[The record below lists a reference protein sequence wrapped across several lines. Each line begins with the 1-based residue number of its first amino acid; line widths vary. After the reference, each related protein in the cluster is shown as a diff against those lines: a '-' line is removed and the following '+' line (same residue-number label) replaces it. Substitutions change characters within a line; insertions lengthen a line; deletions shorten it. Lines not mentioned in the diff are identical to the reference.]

1 MSPAVLRG
9 KDMNE
14 DKNING
20 YPKAGGES
28 DEELFATQV
37 SRAVSSQDYSGLS
50 DSIQQEMDTF
60 TRSLNQQVGAINM
73 DLRMKNEIVPADQS
87 GNASDA
93 SNAQGVAAQNSAN
106 AQGVAASGAEK
117 TATAPRSS
125 AADAQSASQEASNAQ
140 RASGAQTYADAQ
152 RATAQAS
159 ANAQKAEA
167 HAASAARQASRTT
180 RQSDRAEHQEDRA
193 NRREDRANRQENR
206 TKRRENRASR
216 KTNRAARPASGSRQA
231 APFLLHKPSK
241 VFHHGRLWASG
252 IVGLSMLTDIGDAG
266 DDLVFDLAIIVFC
279 LFVFVRT
286 IMNNGLIKR
295 FYLYSDVIGNRD
307 HITTRKLASALGT
320 SKEKVLKDLRKF
332 KNKGW
337 LPQGVIDEAGKNL
350 LLTDEAVLAYEDA
363 VARRNDLDARTE
375 KAMTDLDAEGISP
388 EVRAMLEDGQKFLK
402 DIRRANDEIPDEN
415 MSGKLYALEDIV
427 ARIFDHVKKHPENAG
442 ELSRFMAYYVP
453 TTRKLMN
460 AYVELDRQ
468 PDVGSNITDT
478 RKQIEDAMDTVIQ
491 ACQSLLNTMFQD
503 VAADI
508 ATDISV
514 LKSMASRD
522 GLTKGEGDAEGEI
535 GPLKF

>member
-1 MSPAVLRG
+1 MKRKFCRLPMGVPAVLWR
-9 KDMNE
+9 KDMDEN
-14 DKNING
+14 KNING

-28 DEELFATQV
+28 EEELFATQV
-37 SRAVSSQDYSGLS
+37 SQAVSSHDYSGLS

-73 DLRMKNEIVPADQS
+73 GLRVKNEIVPADQS
-87 GNASDA
+87 GDASGA
-93 SNAQGVAAQNSAN
+93 SNAQAAAAQTSAN
-106 AQGVAASGAEK
+106 AQA
-117 TATAPRSS
+117 APRSS
-125 AADAQSASQEASNAQ
+125 AADAQASANAQ
-140 RASGAQTYADAQ
+140 GAAS
-152 RATAQAS
+152 QAS
-159 ANAQKAEA
+159 ANAQKAAA
-167 HAASAARQASRTT
+167 HAAAGARQASRAT
-180 RQSDRAEHQEDRA
+180 RQSDRDE
-193 NRREDRANRQENR
+193 
-206 TKRRENRASR
+206 RRENRA
-216 KTNRAARPASGSRQA
+216 NRQTDRTARPASRRQA
-231 APFLLHKPSK
+231 VPFLLHKPSK
-241 VFHHGRLWASG
+241 AFHHGRLWASG
-252 IVGLSMLTDIGDAG
+252 IVGASMLSELG
-266 DDLVFDLAIIVFC
+266 DDPEDAIFGMAIFAFC

-286 IMNNGLIKR
+286 LMNNGLIKR
-295 FYLYSDVIGNRD
+295 FYLYSEVIGNRD
-307 HITTRKLASALGT
+307 HITTRKLASAMGT
-320 SKEKVLKDLRKF
+320 TTDKVLKDLRKF
-332 KNKGW
+332 KKKGW
-337 LPQGVIDEAGKNL
+337 LPQGVIDDAGKNL

-363 VARRNDLDARTE
+363 VAKRNDLDARTE

-478 RKQIEDAMDTVIQ
+478 RKQIEDAMDTVKQ

-522 GLTKGEGDAEGEI
+522 GLTREKGDAEGET

>member
-1 MSPAVLRG
+1 MKRKFCRLPMGVPAVLWR
-9 KDMNE
+9 KHMN
-14 DKNING
+14 DNKNING
-20 YPKAGGES
+20 YPEAGGGSE
-28 DEELFATQV
+28 EELFATQV
-37 SRAVSSQDYSGLS
+37 SQAVSSHDYSGLS

-60 TRSLNQQVGAINM
+60 TKSLNQQVGAINM
-73 DLRMKNEIVPADQS
+73 GLRVKNEIVPADQS
-87 GNASDA
+87 GDASGA
-93 SNAQGVAAQNSAN
+93 SNAQAAAAQTSAN
-106 AQGVAASGAEK
+106 AQA
-117 TATAPRSS
+117 APRSS
-125 AADAQSASQEASNAQ
+125 AADAQASANAQ
-140 RASGAQTYADAQ
+140 GAAS
-152 RATAQAS
+152 QAS
-159 ANAQKAEA
+159 ANAQKAAA
-167 HAASAARQASRTT
+167 HAAAGARQASRAT
-180 RQSDRAEHQEDRA
+180 RQSDRDE
-193 NRREDRANRQENR
+193 
-206 TKRRENRASR
+206 RRENRA
-216 KTNRAARPASGSRQA
+216 NRQTDRTARPASRRQA

-241 VFHHGRLWASG
+241 AFHHGRLWASG
-252 IVGLSMLTDIGDAG
+252 IVGASMLSELG
-266 DDLVFDLAIIVFC
+266 DDPEDAIFGMAIFAFC

-286 IMNNGLIKR
+286 LMNNGLIKR
-295 FYLYSDVIGNRD
+295 FYLYSNVIGNRD
-307 HITTRKLASALGT
+307 HITTRKLASAMGT
-320 SKEKVLKDLRKF
+320 TTDKVLKDLRKF
-332 KNKGW
+332 KKKGW
-337 LPQGVIDEAGKNL
+337 LPQGVIDDAGKNL

-363 VARRNDLDARTE
+363 VAKRNDLDARTE

-478 RKQIEDAMDTVIQ
+478 RKQIEEAMDTVIQ

-522 GLTKGEGDAEGEI
+522 GLTREKGDAEGET

>member
-1 MSPAVLRG
+1 M
-9 KDMNE
+9 DEN
-14 DKNING
+14 KNING

-28 DEELFATQV
+28 EEELFATQV
-37 SRAVSSQDYSGLS
+37 SQAVSSHDYSGLS

-60 TRSLNQQVGAINM
+60 TKSLNQQVGTINM
-73 DLRMKNEIVPADQS
+73 GLRVKNEIVPAGQS
-87 GNASDA
+87 GNASGA
-93 SNAQGVAAQNSAN
+93 SNAQGAAAQTSAN
-106 AQGVAASGAEK
+106 
-117 TATAPRSS
+117 
-125 AADAQSASQEASNAQ
+125 
-140 RASGAQTYADAQ
+140 
-152 RATAQAS
+152 AQAS
-159 ANAQKAEA
+159 ANAQKAAA
-167 HAASAARQASRTT
+167 HASAGARQASRAT
-180 RQSDRAEHQEDRA
+180 RQSDCDE
-193 NRREDRANRQENR
+193 
-206 TKRRENRASR
+206 RRENRA
-216 KTNRAARPASGSRQA
+216 NRQTDRIARPASGRRQA

-241 VFHHGRLWASG
+241 AFHHGRLWASG
-252 IVGLSMLTDIGDAG
+252 IVGASMLSEIGEEPEDAIFG
-266 DDLVFDLAIIVFC
+266 MAVFAFC

-286 IMNNGLIKR
+286 LMNNGLIKR
-295 FYLYSDVIGNRD
+295 FYLYSEVIGNRD
-307 HITTRKLASALGT
+307 HITTRKLASAMGT
-320 SKEKVLKDLRKF
+320 TTDKVLKDLRRF
-332 KNKGW
+332 KKKGW

-375 KAMTDLDAEGISP
+375 KAMTDLDADGISP
-388 EVRAMLEDGQKFLK
+388 EVRAMLEEGQKFLK

-522 GLTKGEGDAEGEI
+522 GLTKGEGDAEGET

>member
-1 MSPAVLRG
+1 MSPVVLRG

-28 DEELFATQV
+28 NEELFATQV

-73 DLRMKNEIVPADQS
+73 GLRVKNEIVPADQS
-87 GNASDA
+87 GNAS
-93 SNAQGVAAQNSAN
+93 G
-106 AQGVAASGAEK
+106 
-117 TATAPRSS
+117 
-125 AADAQSASQEASNAQ
+125 ASNAQ
-140 RASGAQTYADAQ
+140 RATAQSTANAQAAPRNSAADTQAASDAQ
-152 RATAQAS
+152 RATAQAP
-159 ANAQKAEA
+159 ANAQKAA
-167 HAASAARQASRTT
+167 VHAASAARQASAAHQASRAA
-180 RQSDRAEHQEDRA
+180 RQSDRAERQEDRVA
-193 NRREDRANRQENR
+193 RQENR
-206 TKRRENRASR
+206 TKRRENRANR
-216 KTNRAARPASGSRQA
+216 QTNRTVRPASGSRQA

-266 DDLVFDLAIIVFC
+266 DDLVFDLAIIIFC

-307 HITTRKLASALGT
+307 HITTRKLASAMGT

-375 KAMTDLDAEGISP
+375 KAMTDLDADGISP

-427 ARIFDHVKKHPENAG
+427 ARIFDNVKKHPENAG

-522 GLTKGEGDAEGEI
+522 GLTKGEGDAEGET

>member
-1 MSPAVLRG
+1 MKRKFCRLPMGVPAVLWR
-9 KDMNE
+9 KDMDEN
-14 DKNING
+14 KNING

-28 DEELFATQV
+28 EEELFATQV
-37 SRAVSSQDYSGLS
+37 SQAVSSHDYSGLS

-60 TRSLNQQVGAINM
+60 TKSLNQQVGAINM
-73 DLRMKNEIVPADQS
+73 GLRVKNEIVPAGQS
-87 GNASDA
+87 GDASGA
-93 SNAQGVAAQNSAN
+93 SNAQGAAAQNSAN
-106 AQGVAASGAEK
+106 AQA
-117 TATAPRSS
+117 APRSS
-125 AADAQSASQEASNAQ
+125 AADAQ
-140 RASGAQTYADAQ
+140 
-152 RATAQAS
+152 AS
-159 ANAQKAEA
+159 ANAQGAASQAAANAQKAAA
-167 HAASAARQASRTT
+167 HAAAGARQASRAT
-180 RQSDRAEHQEDRA
+180 RQSDRDE
-193 NRREDRANRQENR
+193 
-206 TKRRENRASR
+206 RRENRA
-216 KTNRAARPASGSRQA
+216 NRQTDRTARPASRRQA

-241 VFHHGRLWASG
+241 AFHHGRLWASG
-252 IVGLSMLTDIGDAG
+252 IVGASMLSELG
-266 DDLVFDLAIIVFC
+266 DDPEDAIFGMAIFAFC

-286 IMNNGLIKR
+286 LMNNGLIKR
-295 FYLYSDVIGNRD
+295 FYLYSEVIGNRD
-307 HITTRKLASALGT
+307 HITTRKLASAMGT
-320 SKEKVLKDLRKF
+320 TTDKVLKDLRKF
-332 KNKGW
+332 KKKGW
-337 LPQGVIDEAGKNL
+337 LPQGVIDDAGKNL

-363 VARRNDLDARTE
+363 VAKRNDLDARTE

-478 RKQIEDAMDTVIQ
+478 RKQIEEAMDTVIQ

-522 GLTKGEGDAEGEI
+522 GLTREKGDAEGET

>member
-73 DLRMKNEIVPADQS
+73 DLRVKNEIVPADQS
-87 GNASDA
+87 GKASDS
-93 SNAQGVAAQNSAN
+93 SNAQGAVSHSAN
-106 AQGVAASGAEK
+106 AQAASQAEK
-117 TATAPRSS
+117 TATAPRNS
-125 AADAQSASQEASNAQ
+125 AADAQAASQDATN
-140 RASGAQTYADAQ
+140 AQ

-159 ANAQKAEA
+159 ANAQKAAA

-180 RQSDRAEHQEDRA
+180 RQSDRAERQEDRA
-193 NRREDRANRQENR
+193 NRREDRAARQENR

-216 KTNRAARPASGSRQA
+216 QSSRNPRPASGSRQA

-252 IVGLSMLTDIGDAG
+252 IVGLSLLTDIGDAG
-266 DDLVFDLAIIVFC
+266 DDLIFELAIIIFC

-522 GLTKGEGDAEGEI
+522 GLTKGEGDAEGET

>member
-1 MSPAVLRG
+1 MKRKFCRLPMGVPAVLWR
-9 KDMNE
+9 KHMN
-14 DKNING
+14 DNKNING
-20 YPKAGGES
+20 YPEAGGGSE
-28 DEELFATQV
+28 EELFATQV
-37 SRAVSSQDYSGLS
+37 SQAVSSHDYSGLS

-60 TRSLNQQVGAINM
+60 TKSLNQQVGAINM
-73 DLRMKNEIVPADQS
+73 GLRVKNEIVPADQS
-87 GNASDA
+87 GDA
-93 SNAQGVAAQNSAN
+93 SGASNDQAAAQTSAN
-106 AQGVAASGAEK
+106 AQAA
-117 TATAPRSS
+117 
-125 AADAQSASQEASNAQ
+125 
-140 RASGAQTYADAQ
+140 
-152 RATAQAS
+152 
-159 ANAQKAEA
+159 ANAQKAAA
-167 HAASAARQASRTT
+167 HAAAGARQASRAT
-180 RQSDRAEHQEDRA
+180 RQSDRDE
-193 NRREDRANRQENR
+193 
-206 TKRRENRASR
+206 RRENRA
-216 KTNRAARPASGSRQA
+216 NRQTDRTARPASRRQA

-241 VFHHGRLWASG
+241 AFHHGRLWASG
-252 IVGLSMLTDIGDAG
+252 IVGASMLSELG
-266 DDLVFDLAIIVFC
+266 DDPEDAIFGMAIFAFC

-286 IMNNGLIKR
+286 LMNNGLIKR
-295 FYLYSDVIGNRD
+295 FYLYSEVIGNRD
-307 HITTRKLASALGT
+307 HITTRKLASAMGT
-320 SKEKVLKDLRKF
+320 TTDKVLKDLRRF
-332 KNKGW
+332 KKKGW
-337 LPQGVIDEAGKNL
+337 LPQGVIDDAGKNL
-350 LLTDEAVLAYEDA
+350 LLTDEAVFAYEDA
-363 VARRNDLDARTE
+363 VAKRNDLDARTE

-522 GLTKGEGDAEGEI
+522 GLTREKGDAEGET

>member
-73 DLRMKNEIVPADQS
+73 DLRVKNEIIPADQS

-93 SNAQGVAAQNSAN
+93 SDAQRA
-106 AQGVAASGAEK
+106 AASDAEK
-117 TATAPRSS
+117 ADAAPRSS
-125 AADAQSASQEASNAQ
+125 AADAQAAS
-140 RASGAQTYADAQ
+140 DAQ
-152 RATAQAS
+152 RATTQS
-159 ANAQKAEA
+159 ANSQGAATKAANEQNATA
-167 HAASAARQASRTT
+167 HSASAAHKSSRETH
-180 RQSDRAEHQEDRA
+180 QSDRASRAEERASRQEART
-193 NRREDRANRQENR
+193 RRQENR
-206 TKRRENRASR
+206 SNR
-216 KTNRAARPASGSRQA
+216 KTGRDPRPASGNRQA

-252 IVGLSMLTDIGDAG
+252 IVGASMLSEIGDEP
-266 DDLVFDLAIIVFC
+266 DDAIFGMVVFAFC

-307 HITTRKLASALGT
+307 HITTRKLAAALGT
-320 SKEKVLKDLRKF
+320 SNEKVLKDLRKF

-375 KAMTDLDAEGISP
+375 KAMTDLDSDGISP
-388 EVRAMLEDGQKFLK
+388 EVRSMLEEGQKFVR

-415 MSGKLYALEDIV
+415 MSAKLYALEDIV

-522 GLTKGEGDAEGEI
+522 GLTKGEGDAEGET

>member
-1 MSPAVLRG
+1 MRGLYNENKFWPAAPRSPVVLRG

-73 DLRMKNEIVPADQS
+73 DLRVKNEIVPADQS
-87 GNASDA
+87 GNASGA
-93 SNAQGVAAQNSAN
+93 SNAQGTASHSANAQRAAAQNSAN
-106 AQGVAASGAEK
+106 AQVGS
-117 TATAPRSS
+117 RSS
-125 AADAQSASQEASNAQ
+125 AADTQAASNAQ
-140 RASGAQTYADAQ
+140 RAEAQN
-152 RATAQAS
+152 S
-159 ANAQKAEA
+159 ANAQKAA
-167 HAASAARQASRTT
+167 AQASAGARQASNAT
-180 RQSDRAEHQEDRA
+180 RQSDRTERQEDRA
-193 NRREDRANRQENR
+193 ARQENR

-216 KTNRAARPASGSRQA
+216 QAGRNARPASGNRQT

-252 IVGLSMLTDIGDAG
+252 IVGLSLLTDIGDAG
-266 DDLVFDLAIIVFC
+266 DDLIFELAIIIFC

-320 SKEKVLKDLRKF
+320 SKEKVLKDLKKF

-337 LPQGVIDEAGKNL
+337 LPQGVIDETGKNL

-363 VARRNDLDARTE
+363 VAKRNDLDARTE

-522 GLTKGEGDAEGEI
+522 GLTKGDEDAEGET